1 MLSEQKKKAEEKMN
15 KALDALRKEFATLR
29 TGRASLGM
37 LDGIMVDYYGTP
49 TPLNQVANMAVPD
62 PRQITIQPWEPKM
75 LGEIEKA
82 ILKSDVGLT
91 PSNDGKIIRLSIP
104 SLTEE
109 RRHQIVKH
117 AKKLAEDA
125 RVAVRN
131 IRTGRER
138 RDQEEEQGQGRAC
151 LGGRD
156 EEAAG
161 RDPEDDGQLYQEDRR
176 APCPQG
182 KRDHDGVDDAN
193 LFSR

>member
-1 MLSEQKKKAEEKMN
+1 MLSEQRKKAEDKMN
-15 KALDALRKEFATLR
+15 KALDVLRKEFATVR
-29 TGRASLGM
+29 TGRASLGI

-49 TPLNQVANMAVPD
+49 TALNQVANMAVPD

-104 SLTEE
+104 PLTEE

-125 RVAVRN
+125 RVAIRN
-131 IRTGRER
+131 IR
-138 RDQEEEQGQGRAC
+138 RDVNDDIKKKSKDKDAHISEDEVKKLQDEIQKTTDSHIKKIDELLEQKEKEI
-151 LGGRD
+151 LT
-156 EEAAG
+156 
-161 RDPEDDGQLYQEDRR
+161 
-176 APCPQG
+176 
-182 KRDHDGVDDAN
+182 V
-193 LFSR
+193 